1 MENTRMELNLDELE
15 LVNGG
20 WDLKGLWNDIRKAV
34 HAEDEKAN
42 PKPKFDPKKI
52 ICGNPRQ
59 IVG

>member
-34 HAEDEKAN
+34 PAEDEKAN
-42 PKPKFDPKKI
+42 PKPKFDPRKI
-52 ICGNPRQ
+52 ICGDPRKV
-59 IVG
+59 IG